1 MSANF
6 DGSWAFSADLQ
17 PKKNTEHVN
26 DRKNNKKTS
35 NQEQISE
42 KEEQTKQGKNKS
54 KLALLLRT
62 IKDQSEWTLLVN
74 NKRKNIQRLR
84 MEDLYIGNVTDDT
97 TD

>member
-6 DGSWAFSADLQ
+6 DGSWAFSAELQ
-17 PKKNTEHVN
+17 PNKNTKHVN

-54 KLALLLRT
+54 KAGSPLT
-62 IKDQSEWTLLVN
+62 DH
-74 NKRKNIQRLR
+74 QRSIW
-84 MEDLYIGNVTDDT
+84 MDPSGQQQEEEHTET
-97 TD
+97 TYGRFLHW